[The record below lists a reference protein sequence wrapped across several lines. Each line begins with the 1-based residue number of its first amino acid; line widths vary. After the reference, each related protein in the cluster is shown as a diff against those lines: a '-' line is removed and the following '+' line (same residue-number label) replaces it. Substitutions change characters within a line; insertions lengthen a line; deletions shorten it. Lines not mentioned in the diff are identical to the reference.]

1 LDLNGNSVRG
11 ILFAKELAKVYHM
24 HIFENVS
31 DIKNNNKNENQQGP
45 GQDEKEQRPAGSSS
59 FHSVKMSKS
68 AISGMNPLKV
78 NHTNN
83 THTMLTMPMQSESS
97 LKTRRFEDQFDFIF
111 GSHFF
116 LTFYFLFVSI
126 YSCAA
131 QHLRSASTNWY
142 NTHRNLSQN
151 CENCPPV

>member
-45 GQDEKEQRPAGSSS
+45 GQDEKEQRHAGSSS
-59 FHSVKMSKS
+59 YHSVKMSKS

-97 LKTRRFEDQFDFIF
+97 LKTRRFEDQFDFI
-111 GSHFF
+111 
-116 LTFYFLFVSI
+116 
-126 YSCAA
+126 
-131 QHLRSASTNWY
+131 
-142 NTHRNLSQN
+142 
-151 CENCPPV
+151 